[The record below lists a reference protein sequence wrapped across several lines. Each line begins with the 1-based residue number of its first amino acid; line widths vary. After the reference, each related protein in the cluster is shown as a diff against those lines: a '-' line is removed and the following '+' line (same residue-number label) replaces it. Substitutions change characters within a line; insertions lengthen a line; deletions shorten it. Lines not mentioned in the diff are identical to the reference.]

1 MSVSL
6 VVALSADG
14 PAREGNARGA
24 RGGRARK
31 RPRKHP
37 RAAAPGFEPRVGSM
51 AAALPYCDAFLPAH
65 TLRALPEVFDA
76 ITGVSS
82 RG

>member
-1 MSVSL
+1 MIASDWWDSDDPAL
-6 VVALSADG
+6 LAATMARLARRSRRVVWL
-14 PAREGNARGA
+14 N
-24 RGGRARK
+24 
-31 RPRKHP
+31 P

-76 ITGVSS
+76 IAEVSS